1 MGSSAM
7 GTICFGLSGE
17 GRGHATRAQVL
28 IEALKEQHRLVVCT
42 YGDAWEMLSRIYA
55 RSDVEIRR
63 LPGLRFRYDREGR
76 LDHTATALFAAPYL
90 ARLPERVLL
99 WSRELE
105 RAGADLVISDFEPLL
120 PRAARQA
127 GVPHRS
133 VDHQHFLV
141 AYDLSSLRPELRLRA
156 ELLAQA
162 GAAVLLGSEAH
173 DRFGLLLSV
182 AQGSAGGGH
191 ARWRSLAA

>member
-1 MGSSAM
+1 LNVGEEYKSLLKALVARYGEPSEKL
-7 GTICFGLSGE
+7 IVHSG
-17 GRGHATRAQVL
+17 
-28 IEALKEQHRLVVCT
+28 C
-42 YGDAWEMLSRIYA
+42 
-55 RSDVEIRR
+55 R
-63 LPGLRFRYDREGR
+63 LPELEHYIWSLGAATKLSPQGHMGR

-90 ARLPERVLL
+90 ARLPERVLR

-127 GVPHRS
+127 GVPHSS